1 MRQLM
6 RSEVSPWMIFI
17 AIAIAFMLM
26 CLPAGAQS
34 TTVTTTAVDQ
44 SSQVW
49 SNGTWTLQFVPNPN
63 NPTNNVHW
71 NGAPFPTSEWLT
83 QGSLDGSGAFSQSG
97 VQSNNFITPAGS
109 TYTLTICPNATA
121 PCSVIRSLT
130 ITGSSIDFSSNFTA
144 NTLGLK
150 ITSTFLYRAYND
162 SEVAPNPSFAGYFY
176 LNVGGSCAS
185 IGCPRYWGQDQ
196 AWHNFLSGVASLSAG
211 DLPPLFTTSLGS
223 DPTNPD
229 LTFTLDTA
237 AANKV
242 FGNCTTSTATPNFC
256 SLTAAMIPA
265 LPYLPVGTS
274 IYYQNIHF
282 PPGTSLPQEPIF
294 TFTSFFNVIDSG
306 MDSTEI
312 DAAQVGANKTCTS
325 PSSQVIDVYGR
336 VTACTNGTAP
346 STQVIR
352 TAVITPGCTTP
363 SGPPTGASCSDTLT
377 WSGGGF
383 ADTNY
388 QVTCMGGT
396 PFNSGSSTEANA
408 IDLTGWGSK
417 TATTINTLT
426 VSKGSDGNA
435 SFGSIECIGVHN

>member
-6 RSEVSPWMIFI
+6 RSEVDSWTIVV
-17 AIAIAFMLM
+17 AIAIAFILM
-26 CLPAGAQS
+26 CIPAGAQS

-71 NGAPFPTSEWLT
+71 NGNPFPTSEWLT
-83 QGSLDGSGAFSQSG
+83 QGSLNGSGAFSQAG
-97 VQSNNFITPAGS
+97 VQSNDFITPAGS

-176 LNVGGSCAS
+176 LNVGGACAS

-196 AWHNFLSGVASLSAG
+196 AWHNFLSGVASFSAG
-211 DLPPLFTTSLGS
+211 NLPPLFTTSLGS

-237 AANKV
+237 AANQV
-242 FGNCTTSTATPNFC
+242 FANCTTSTATPNFC
-256 SLTAAMIPA
+256 SLTVAMIPA
-265 LPYLPVGTS
+265 LPYLPSSTTLFYQTFKSNNTPETQRTSVNFTPFFSVGDT
-274 IYYQNIHF
+274 
-282 PPGTSLPQEPIF
+282 GGE
-294 TFTSFFNVIDSG
+294 
-306 MDSTEI
+306 TEV
-312 DAAQVGANKTCTS
+312 DADQVGANKTCTL
-325 PSSQVIDVYGR
+325 PATMVIDVYGR
-336 VTACTNGTAP
+336 VTSCTNGTAP
-346 STQVIR
+346 AIPVMH
-352 TAVITPGCTTP
+352 TAQAAGCLT
-363 SGPPTGASCSDTLT
+363 PTGTGMACDQTLT
-377 WSGGGF
+377 WDGGGF
-383 ADTNY
+383 PNNTYTA
-388 QVTCMGGT
+388 VCGGSS
-396 PFNSGSSTEANA
+396 PFTSGSSSEPFAV
-408 IDLTGWGSK
+408 DLTGWG
-417 TATTINTLT
+417 TPTNTTINVQTT
-426 VSKGSDGNA
+426 SKGSDTGA
-435 SFGSIECIGVHN
+435 SFGAVWCIGIEPQ